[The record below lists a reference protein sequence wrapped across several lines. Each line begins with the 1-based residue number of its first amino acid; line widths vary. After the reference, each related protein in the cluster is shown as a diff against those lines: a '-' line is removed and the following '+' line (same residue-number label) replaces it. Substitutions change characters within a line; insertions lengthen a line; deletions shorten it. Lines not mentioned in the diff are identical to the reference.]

1 MAVTAAPT
9 GKEPGCV
16 DVEQKNYGQGLAGM
30 ESISLVV
37 NRPPLGSVNWHHI
50 FIAAD
55 HIQARACR
63 RLDGPWIVAKLFDF
77 RF

>member
-9 GKEPGCV
+9 RKEPGYV
-16 DVEQKNYGQGLAGM
+16 DVEQGNYGQALAGM

-37 NRPPLGSVNWHHI
+37 TDPSFWSVNRHHI

-55 HIQARACR
+55 HVQARACR
-63 RLDGPWIVAKLFDF
+63 RLDGLWIVAKLFNF
-77 RF
+77 SF